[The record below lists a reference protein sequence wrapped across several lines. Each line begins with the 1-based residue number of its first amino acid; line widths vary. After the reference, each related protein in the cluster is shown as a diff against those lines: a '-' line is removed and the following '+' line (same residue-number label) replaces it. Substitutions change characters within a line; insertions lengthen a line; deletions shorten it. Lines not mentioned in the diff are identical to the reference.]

1 MKKGGLLSS
10 SILKSKRGKKPP
22 KLQLA
27 SSLIYFFCF
36 HKYKKKRPFFFGF
49 CQQPYYIE
57 LYTSF
62 FLLAILYILEA
73 FLFEWNALLV
83 RQTTDLQFNE
93 FFEVT
98 FSIKRQ
104 RNLKISTFTICKHD
118 AFLCQSSV
126 GTYYIVYI
134 VYELNTKHNCLYIK
148 SIWQHTEDQLEQKMC
163 QNYFND
169 SKMCQYC
176 CRFLFQK

>member
-1 MKKGGLLSS
+1 MRRQNVHQAHDEALKVVCLILYYTLHSDVEKLFLRSKMKKGGLLSS

-36 HKYKKKRPFFFGF
+36 HKYKKKRPFFCF

-118 AFLCQSSV
+118 AFFC
-126 GTYYIVYI
+126 
-134 VYELNTKHNCLYIK
+134 
-148 SIWQHTEDQLEQKMC
+148 
-163 QNYFND
+163 
-169 SKMCQYC
+169 
-176 CRFLFQK
+176 